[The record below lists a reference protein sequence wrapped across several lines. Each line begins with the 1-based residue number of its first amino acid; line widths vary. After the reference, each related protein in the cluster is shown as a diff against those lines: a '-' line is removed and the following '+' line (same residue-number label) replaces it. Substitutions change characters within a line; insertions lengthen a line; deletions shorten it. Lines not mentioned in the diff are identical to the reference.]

1 MASVGSFSFSFGE
14 CPYLCPLSFYFVTNL
29 ASFVSTVIFCF
40 LSGRILFVFST
51 TLIESIY
58 RAVPTISY
66 QPGQNFTDSFLANK
80 LGLSLPA
87 YDFAGLKRALNTA
100 LDPKYSAQLR
110 KRRDIMRRNSLFFSN
125 GNAAQKVL
133 DVVKRCQPS

>member
-1 MASVGSFSFSFGE
+1 LNFGLPSQKQIDIAE
-14 CPYLCPLSFYFVTNL
+14 YDL
-29 ASFVSTVIFCF
+29 VI
-40 LSGRILFVFST
+40 SHFST

-66 QPGQNFTDSFLANK
+66 QPGQNFTDSFIANK

-133 DVVKRCQPS
+133 DVVKRCQPLQGS